1 MCGIAGIVNL
11 SPTVGP
17 PDRGLVNRMTDVLT
31 HRGPDDRGVWLDD
44 RVALGHRRLSIIDLS
59 THGRQ
64 PMSNEDGSVQIT
76 YNGEVYNFAD
86 LKDRYTLARRHAFRS
101 RTDTEVLVHLYE
113 EFGIDMLTE
122 LNGMFAFALWDA
134 RRQEL
139 FLARDPYGI
148 KPLFYT
154 RQGQRLLFASEI
166 KSLLQDPAVPR
177 RVNLQAL
184 HDFLTFDYIPG
195 AQTAFADIFELPPA
209 HVLKVDAKGEVTI
222 RRYRDLSYEVD
233 DRITE
238 KQAAP
243 EILELMAS
251 AVKRQLVADVPVG
264 VMLSGGLDSSTL
276 VALMS
281 RQTSEPLHTY
291 SVGFDD
297 SSFNELPYARIVAE
311 TFKTIQREIVVTPQ
325 LVRDMLPKYLSYIDE
340 PYADGSAIPTYYV
353 CQLAKDE
360 VVVVLSGEG
369 GDEAFAG
376 YDTHAAYQAS
386 LWAKRVPQW
395 IRHRLIAP
403 VVNLL
408 PTSDKKLSLEFKLKR
423 FLGGLDLE
431 PAQAHVWW
439 RIVLTEA
446 QKLELYS
453 PEVLEQLRPEPPER
467 HALDVYNRSNAKH
480 VLNRLL
486 HIDSAVFLPDDL
498 MIKNDRMSMAHSLEA
513 RVPFTD
519 LELTDYMSRVP
530 PDLKLKGLRKKHIM
544 RKALAGF
551 LPPAILNK
559 KKVGLEMPYS
569 RWLRSELKDLLLAYC
584 EPSRIAD
591 TGLFSPAGVNAL
603 VNQHLSGR
611 LDHGR
616 ALWGLLNYL
625 MWLEL
630 YIPNPGAGVSQ
641 PQPEDLY
648 EHATA

>member
-1 MCGIAGIVNL
+1 
-11 SPTVGP
+11 
-17 PDRGLVNRMTDVLT
+17 MTDVLT

-59 THGRQ
+59 AHGRQ
-64 PMSNEDGSVQIT
+64 PMGNEDGSVQIT

-86 LKDRYTLARRHAFRS
+86 LKRRFKLAERHTFQS

-113 EFGIDMLTE
+113 ELGMDMLSE
-122 LNGMFAFALWDA
+122 LNGMFAFAIWDA
-134 RRQEL
+134 RRREL
-139 FLARDPYGI
+139 YLARDAYGI

-154 RQGQRLLFASEI
+154 RQGDRLLFASEI
-166 KSLLQDPAVPR
+166 KALLEDPDVPR

-184 HDFLTFDYIPG
+184 HDFLTYDYIPG
-195 AQTAFADIFELPPA
+195 AQTAFEGIHELPPA
-209 HVLKVDAKGEVTI
+209 HLLKIDAEGRITI
-222 RRYRDLSYEVD
+222 RRYRELSYVVD
-233 DRITE
+233 DSISE
-238 KQAAP
+238 EQAARQSL
-243 EILELMAS
+243 EIMER
-251 AVKRQLVADVPVG
+251 AVERQLVADVPVG

-281 RQTSEPLHTY
+281 RRTSEPVHTY
-291 SVGFDD
+291 SVGFADP
-297 SSFNELPYARIVAE
+297 SFNELPYARIVAD

-325 LVRDMLPKYLSYIDE
+325 LVRDLLPKYLSYIDE

-353 CQLAKDE
+353 CQLARDE

-376 YDTHAAYQAS
+376 YDTHAAYQVS
-386 LWAKRVPQW
+386 RWARRVPRW
-395 IRHRLIAP
+395 IRQGLMAP

-423 FLGGLDLE
+423 FLGGLDLD
-431 PAQAHVWW
+431 PAQAHIWW

-446 QKLELYS
+446 QKRELYS
-453 PEVLEQLRPEPPER
+453 PQVLEQLRPEPPAR

-519 LELTDYMSRVP
+519 TELTDYMSRVP
-530 PDLKLKGLRKKHIM
+530 PHLKLKGLRKKHIM
-544 RKALAGF
+544 RKALAGV
-551 LPPAILNK
+551 LPAAILNK

-569 RWLRSELKDLLLAYC
+569 RWLRHELKDLLLDYC
-584 EPSRIAD
+584 APSRIAD
-591 TGLFSPAGVNAL
+591 TGLFRPAGITAL
-603 VNQHLSGR
+603 VDQHLSGR
-611 LDHGR
+611 FDHGR

-630 YIPNPGAGVSQ
+630 YIPNPGAAAPSQ
-641 PQPEDLY
+641 SEQIF
-648 EHATA
+648 EHASA